1 MKNDDAMPHGFKRGI
16 ELIPEKAK
24 NMKELKQLKIKWDAG
39 DKIYDKNHSVVKCFE
54 ESSGCFYLSDK
65 FAENGGKYDHPSLK
79 KLIRLEDYN
88 NAAPTHY
95 DVEKILAQ
103 KITPTGEENEF
114 LVKFKG
120 FSMEVWLV
128 ESACVDCQDLIEEAM
143 CSHMLQLEEEEKR
156 KENEKNEESEE
167 NEKEQRRPREKR
179 KTNVKK

>member
-1 MKNDDAMPHGFKRGI
+1 MPHGFKKGI
-16 ELIPEKAK
+16 ELIPATAR

-39 DKIYDKNHSVVKCFE
+39 DKIYEKKDPVVKCFE

-65 FAENGGKYDHPSLK
+65 FTENGGEYDHPSMK

-95 DVEKILAQ
+95 EIEKILAH
-103 KITPTGEENEF
+103 KITPVGEEDEF

-120 FSMEVWLV
+120 FSIESWLV
-128 ESACVDCQDLIEEAM
+128 ESECKGCEELIEEMM

-156 KENEKNEESEE
+156 KENEKNEESE
-167 NEKEQRRPREKR
+167 KEQKRPREKR
-179 KTNVKK
+179 KKNVKK